1 MASQSNNSTTLDLY
15 TKRSNMKW
23 VVLAVSIIIGI
34 GSIFYTNILV
44 NKIKKREKRL
54 IEQFA
59 NALEYFANVDNTKAD
74 YFFLF
79 EDIIEANTTIPI
91 IITDELGT
99 PSLELYRNIPEATE
113 APNDKER
120 RRILRNELDE
130 MKKNKDNE
138 PRLII
143 LKNRD
148 TGETEGYQ
156 YIYYKNSTLLI
167 QLKYY
172 PIAQLSIIAIFG
184 LIAFMAFNYSKT
196 AEQNRVWVGLA
207 KETAHQLGTPLSSLM
222 AWVEY
227 FKTDDDLK
235 DKEIVAELEK
245 DVERLDMI
253 TSRFSNIGSE
263 PILKT
268 TNLYEIV
275 SETVDYLK
283 KRVSTKVTFEIKSF
297 PNKNISAEINEALFK
312 WVIENLC
319 KNAVDA
325 MGGVGHL
332 SIKLLRANEGQAVID
347 ITDTGKGIV
356 KSKIGKVFQP
366 GFTTKK
372 RGWGLGLTLVKRIV
386 ENYHKGKIFVKSSD
400 INKGTTFRILLRIK

>member
-1 MASQSNNSTTLDLY
+1 MASQSNDSTTLDLY
-15 TKRSNMKW
+15 AKRSNLKW
-23 VVLAVSIIIGI
+23 VVLGVSVIIGLA
-34 GSIFYTNILV
+34 SIFYTNVLV
-44 NKIKKREKRL
+44 DKIKTREKRL

-99 PSLELYRNIPEATE
+99 PSLELYRNIPDATN
-113 APNDKER
+113 APSDKER
-120 RRILRNELDE
+120 KRILRDELEE
-130 MKKNKDNE
+130 MKTQNE

-156 YIYYKNSTLLI
+156 YIYYKNSTLLL

-184 LIAFMAFNYSKT
+184 LIAYMAFNYSKT

-222 AWVEY
+222 AWIEY

-235 DKEIVAELEK
+235 DKDIVVELEK
-245 DVERLDMI
+245 DVERLEMI

-263 PILKT
+263 PILKS
-268 TNLYEIV
+268 TNLYEVI
-275 SETVDYLK
+275 SETINYLK
-283 KRVSTKVTFEIKSF
+283 RRVSTKVTFEINSF
-297 PNKNISAEINEALFK
+297 PNKNISAEINEPLFK
-312 WVIENLC
+312 WVIENLI

-325 MGGVGHL
+325 MGGAGQL

-347 ITDTGKGIV
+347 ISDTGKGIA

-400 INKGTTFRILLRIK
+400 LNKGTTFRILLRIK

>member
-1 MASQSNNSTTLDLY
+1 MSTPSDNSSALDLY
-15 TKRSNMKW
+15 SKRSNLKW
-23 VVLAVSIIIGI
+23 VVLGVSVIIGL
-34 GSIFYTNILV
+34 GSIFYTNLLV
-44 NKIKKREKRL
+44 EKIKDREKIL
-54 IEQFA
+54 IEQYA
-59 NALEYFANVDNTKAD
+59 NALEYFANDGYDNAKN
-74 YFFLF
+74 YYFLF
-79 EDIIEANTTIPI
+79 EGIIQGNNTIPI
-91 IITDELGT
+91 IITNEFGI
-99 PSLELYRNIPEATE
+99 PVEQNFRNIPEATE
-113 APNDKER
+113 AKTPKER
-120 RRILRNELDE
+120 NRILRKELEE
-130 MKKNKDNE
+130 MKSQHE
-138 PRLII
+138 PRLIT
-143 LKNRD
+143 LKNA
-148 TGETEGYQ
+148 ETDEVEGYQ
-156 YIYYKNSTLLI
+156 YIYYKNSTLLT

-227 FKTDDDLK
+227 FKTDDDFKNK
-235 DKEIVAELEK
+235 DIVQELEK
-245 DVERLDMI
+245 DVERLEMI

-268 TNLYEIV
+268 TNLYEIID
-275 SETVDYLK
+275 ETVGYLK
-283 KRVSTKVTFEIKSF
+283 RRVSTKVSFEINSF
-297 PNKNISAEINEALFK
+297 PNKNISAEINEPLFK
-312 WVIENLC
+312 WVIENLI

-325 MGGVGHL
+325 MGGSGHL

-347 ITDTGKGIV
+347 ISDTGKGIS

-386 ENYHKGKIFVKSSD
+386 ENYHEGKIFVKSSEV
-400 INKGTTFRILLRIK
+400 NVGTTFRILLRIK

>member
-1 MASQSNNSTTLDLY
+1 MAKEPQESSALDLY
-15 TKRSNMKW
+15 TKRSKLKW
-23 VVLAVSIIIGI
+23 VVLAVSIVIGL

-59 NALEYFANVDNTKAD
+59 NALEYFANVDNTHAD

-99 PSLELYRNIPEATE
+99 PSLELYRNIPDAAN

-120 RRILRNELDE
+120 RRILRKELE
-130 MKKNKDNE
+130 IMKSQNE

-143 LKNRD
+143 LKNKD

-222 AWVEY
+222 AWIEY

-235 DKEIVAELEK
+235 DKDIVKELEK
-245 DVERLDMI
+245 DVERLEMI

-263 PILKT
+263 PVLRP
-268 TNLYEIV
+268 TNLYEVV

-283 KRVSTKVTFEIKSF
+283 RRVSSKVTFEITSF
-297 PNKNISAEINEALFK
+297 PNTDIVADINPPLFK

-325 MGGVGHL
+325 MAGSGHL

-347 ITDTGKGIV
+347 ISDTGKGIA
-356 KSKIGKVFQP
+356 KSKVGKVFQP

-386 ENYHKGKIFVKSSD
+386 ENYHEGKIFVKSSD
-400 INKGTTFRILLRIK
+400 LNKGTTFRILLRIK